1 MSEVLSVVA
10 VIGGFVVTMAVLAS
24 LATRIRRRGGGAG
37 LMDPVDEIFNPSAH
51 RLRQETA
58 IYEQR
63 MLPVAPAEDLR
74 RPLRSRRPRQSS

>member
-10 VIGGFVVTMAVLAS
+10 VIGAFVVTMAVLAG
-24 LATRIRRRGGGAG
+24 LATRVRRRGGAAG
-37 LMDPVDEIFNPSAH
+37 IMDPVDEIFNPSAH
-51 RLRQETA
+51 RLRQEIA

-74 RPLRSRRPRQSS
+74 RPRQPRQSS